1 MTNDIKELKECAEN
15 ARRLY
20 RLGKFNIVVVKA
32 LIKPY
37 LEAVNAKSIELA
49 QKYNQKPKKVSFYAY
64 VR

>member
-32 LIKPY
+32 LIKSY
-37 LEAVNAKSIELA
+37 LEAVNAKSIELP

>member
-32 LIKPY
+32 LIKSY